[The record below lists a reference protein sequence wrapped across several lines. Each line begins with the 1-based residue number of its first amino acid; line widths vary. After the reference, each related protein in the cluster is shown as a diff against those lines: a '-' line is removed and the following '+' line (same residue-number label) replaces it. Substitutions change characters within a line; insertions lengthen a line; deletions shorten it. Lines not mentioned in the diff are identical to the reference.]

1 MCDQMDLFAWAASQ
15 PLPPAK
21 TAKIINK
28 VKFFRRKKNEVL
40 AIFYANPKALLRP
53 VSGEVIDFKAAKLRR
68 AEQSVAGA
76 STEGRAT
83 G

>member
-15 PLPPAK
+15 PPPPSK

-53 VSGEVIDFKAAKLRR
+53 ASGEIIDLEAFKQRR
-68 AEQSVAGA
+68 AEQSATTA
-76 STEGRAT
+76 STGRAT
-83 G
+83 A

>member
-1 MCDQMDLFAWAASQ
+1 MCEQMDLFAWAASH
-15 PLPPAK
+15 PPPPSK

-53 VSGEVIDFKAAKLRR
+53 VSGEVIDFEAVKLRR
-68 AEQSVAGA
+68 AEQSAATA
-76 STEGRAT
+76 SKGRAT
-83 G
+83 A